1 MGHECCGGSK
11 KQAEESRATAGGCGC
26 GESAD
31 SGCCGG
37 GGCGGAAVA
46 MQPMTV
52 EELEALPTLQ
62 LIARFRR
69 GIEAIDR
76 RVFELDEK
84 QIDMAFLPD
93 AGVGRWPVRV
103 LLGHIADADLVA
115 MHRMRRIAAED
126 NPVLNEW
133 DENAF
138 VDSNIYGNVHDGY
151 ADSAEADHARVMNAL
166 GGSLAVIHTLRQWT
180 GQWLLTLSEEQL
192 NRVGMHP
199 TRGPQSIRNIVALY
213 TWHLEH
219 HARYLTLKLDK
230 MVGPMA
236 QEPVAAASG
245 AGTKG
250 SCGSGCGCRPG

>member
-11 KQAEESRATAGGCGC
+11 RQAEQSQTQAPAKSGGCC
-26 GESAD
+26 GGETSEG
-31 SGCCGG
+31 GCCGG
-37 GGCGGAAVA
+37 GGAAVS

-52 EELEALPTLQ
+52 EQLESLPTLQ

-84 QIDMAFLPD
+84 QIDMAFLPE

-126 NPVLNEW
+126 NPVLSEW

-138 VDSNIYGNVHDGY
+138 VDSNIYGNVHEGY
-151 ADSAEADHARVMNAL
+151 ADSTEADHARVMNAL

-180 GQWLLTLSEEQL
+180 GQWLLTLSDEQMS
-192 NRVGMHP
+192 RVGMHP
-199 TRGPQSIRNIVALY
+199 TRGPQTIRNIVALY

-219 HARYLTLKLDK
+219 HARFLTLKLDK
-230 MVGPMA
+230 LVGPA
-236 QEPVAAASG
+236 VEEPVGAA
-245 AGTKG
+245 KG
-250 SCGSGCGCRPG
+250 SCGSGCGCHPG